1 MRVVYENSPEEQASK
16 QEEIKA
22 KVSEVIGEIITDDM
36 TQQEK
41 ELATFNAYGA
51 LIDGKCVCAGY
62 AAAFKLL
69 AQEAGLEAIVVT
81 GYLDGNLSHA
91 WNKVKI
97 DDEWQIVDVTNND
110 NEYFFNALL
119 NLPSSVGDRVLVED
133 KEYMLDKVI
142 SDYVGESDANEY
154 YHITDNYFPVQETAE
169 KLAQELTEKGEVTLR
184 TDYELNDETFYEI
197 TDAVYAIMG
206 DDIDLYGYYWLG
218 VIYLTTER

>member
-1 MRVVYENSPEEQASK
+1 MHG
-16 QEEIKA
+16 I
-22 KVSEVIGEIITDDM
+22 
-36 TQQEK
+36 
-41 ELATFNAYGA
+41 
-51 LIDGKCVCAGY
+51 
-62 AAAFKLL
+62 
-69 AQEAGLEAIVVT
+69 
-81 GYLDGNLSHA
+81 
-91 WNKVKI
+91 KVKI

-110 NEYFFNALL
+110 DEYFFNALL

-169 KLAQELTEKGEVTLR
+169 KLAQELTKKGEVTLR